1 MAAHLI
7 SIAAGHIGG
16 EQDAAEQRVDPGQ
29 GLLLLCGQLAVFLA
43 QEEDIGVAAVG
54 ASVKLAAEN
63 CVADGL
69 LCRDPLAVEK
79 PHIPYIVPVQTY
91 ITPNAAVVNDT
102 KGGHDRHTA
111 A

>member
-7 SIAAGHIGG
+7 RIAAGHIGG

-43 QEEDIGVAAVG
+43 QEEYIGVAAVG

-69 LCRDPLAVEK
+69 LCRDSLAVEK

-91 ITPNAAVVNDT
+91 ITPNAAVVSDT